1 MFTLTKITKRKKY
14 FDMDSRT
21 NVKAKAKKLWKKT
34 QENFFMILEKKKIS
48 KQKTKSTNHKRKNNK
63 FGFIKGKTFLC
74 LTDTVKKVGKNVL
87 NAQI

>member
-14 FDMDSRT
+14 FDVDSRT

-48 KQKTKSTNHKRKNNK
+48 K
-63 FGFIKGKTFLC
+63 
-74 LTDTVKKVGKNVL
+74 
-87 NAQI
+87 